1 MTGALMQALAQEC
14 LAEGFKRIDPTS
26 STGTRRVGFYERVG
40 FKWIRIDYL
49 TG

>member
-1 MTGALMQALAQEC
+1 MQALAQEC